1 MANMNFSVSQ
11 NIDELIEYR
20 PDSVISRII
29 VKSPSCNI
37 TLFSF
42 DKGQLL
48 TEHKT
53 PYQALVQVLE
63 GECNFILNGESHKLT
78 AGSLLLMEQDA
89 PHSLTATEKFKMML
103 TMIKS

>member
-1 MANMNFSVSQ
+1 MNNMSSSLSQ
-11 NIDELIEYR
+11 NIDELIDYR
-20 PDSVISRII
+20 TDSVVSRII

-53 PYQALVQVLE
+53 PYQALVHVLE
-63 GECNFILNGESHKLT
+63 GECNFILNGENHVLK
-78 AGSLLLMEQDA
+78 AGCLLLMEQDA
-89 PHSLTATEKFKMML
+89 PHSLTAVEKFKMML